1 MESDQGMNVIQ
12 TQARGVAR
20 AKYTKRRREGG
31 GAARN
36 TSGDEQHRARA
47 MSLEQKR
54 AQAKRAAR
62 GGAATGDAGAGR

>member
-1 MESDQGMNVIQ
+1 MNVIQ

-20 AKYTKRRREGG
+20 AKYTERRREGG

-36 TSGDEQHRARA
+36 TSGGEQHRARA

-54 AQAKRAAR
+54 AQAKRAS
-62 GGAATGDAGAGR
+62 